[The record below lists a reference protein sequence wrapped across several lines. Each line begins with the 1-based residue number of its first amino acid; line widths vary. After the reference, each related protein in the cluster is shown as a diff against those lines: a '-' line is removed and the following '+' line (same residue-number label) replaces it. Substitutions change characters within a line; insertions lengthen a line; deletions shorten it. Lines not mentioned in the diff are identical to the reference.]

1 MPWIGLRMTGLDAT
15 PCGSD
20 ASADCTAD
28 FTGST
33 VTQMAP
39 SGMAN
44 QWLVTHSQTLGTTLA
59 ALAGAEGRWL
69 VRFNVPTQTAATVF
83 AGISFN
89 GNAAALNTNPS
100 YTNSTILVAAQR
112 IAAGADTDQVSI
124 DHVVDIT
131 YDMVNTPA
139 SNGAIVRIHLSNGAN
154 TSAAAA
160 ALVLA
165 EANVDVVY
173 LGPID

>member
-1 MPWIGLRMTGLDAT
+1 MTGLDAT

-33 VTQMAP
+33 VTQSPP
-39 SGMAN
+39 SGLAN
-44 QWLVTHSQTLGTTLA
+44 QMLVTHSQTLGTTIAFLP
-59 ALAGAEGRWL
+59 GSEGKWSI
-69 VRFNVPTQTAATVF
+69 RFNVPTQTAATVF
-83 AGISFN
+83 AGISYN

-112 IAAGADTDQVSI
+112 IAAGADTDEISI
-124 DHVVDIT
+124 AHEIDVT
-131 YDMVNTPA
+131 YDQVNTPT

-154 TSAAAA
+154 ASAAAA
-160 ALVLA
+160 ALVLT
-165 EANVDVVY
+165 EANVDIVY